1 MLIISYHHSIPQYK
15 MISGFDHK
23 FDPKLKK
30 KFLVMLLLIPA
41 LFYSFKFYLNQS
53 QSPLLQDY
61 LTKEHEFKDFIQ
73 TYGKYYDSDTE
84 YSKRFQ
90 IFIDN
95 LSYIRHH
102 NSRGDTFILGI
113 NEFSDMT
120 STEFSSY
127 YLQQDLEN
135 EEDPE
140 NEFHHFEENKI
151 FNLADFEK
159 IPDKVDWRKKGAVT
173 GVKDQGKCGSCWAF
187 AAVGTVESSWFIEK
201 GELKTLSEQQLVDCS
216 EAQGNKG
223 CNGGLVTKAYK
234 YIIANGGL
242 TKEKNYP
249 YKTKQNSCKSEKS
262 KDTVASIK
270 SYKYLAGLNTTQLI
284 KAVAKR
290 PVSVQVDSSTWQHAK
305 GGIITK
311 DCGIKLNH
319 AVIIVGYDKTAKT
332 PYWIVKNSW
341 GKFWND
347 EGYIKIAISND
358 NNNKGLCGINW
369 RPAYPIV

>member
-1 MLIISYHHSIPQYK
+1 
-15 MISGFDHK
+15 MISGSNHK

-30 KFLVMLLLIPA
+30 TILVILLLIPA
-41 LFYSFKFYLNQS
+41 LFYFFKFSLNQS
-53 QSPLLQDY
+53 KSPLLQDY
-61 LTKEHEFKDFIQ
+61 ISKEHEFKDFIQ
-73 TYGKYYDSDTE
+73 TYGKSYNSNTE

-102 NSRGDTFILGI
+102 NSKGDSFILGV
-113 NEFSDMT
+113 NEFTDLTFS
-120 STEFSSY
+120 EFSSY
-127 YLQQDLEN
+127 YLQNDLES
-135 EEDPE
+135 EEGPE
-140 NEFHHFEENKI
+140 NQFQHFEQNEI
-151 FNLADFEK
+151 FNLAGFET

-173 GVKDQGKCGSCWAF
+173 SVKDQGKCGSCWAF

-201 GELKTLSEQQLVDCS
+201 GELITLSEQHLVDCS
-216 EAQGNKG
+216 EPQGNRG
-223 CNGGLVTKAYK
+223 CSGGLVTKAYK
-234 YIIANGGL
+234 YIIANKGL
-242 TKEKNYP
+242 AKDKNYP
-249 YKTKQNSCKSEKS
+249 YKTKQSPCKAEKS
-262 KDTVASIK
+262 QKTVASIK
-270 SYKYLAGLNTTQLI
+270 SYKFLSSLNTTQLMQ
-284 KAVAKR
+284 AVAKR

-319 AVIIVGYDKTAKT
+319 AVIIVGYDKTGKV

-347 EGYIKIAISND
+347 EGYIKIAISNA